1 MNSFINNNNE
11 KENIMQIESK
21 KICLADIKST
31 YILKKVFDKVRN
43 YTKFEIIRYNK
54 NLQKKLNI
62 DISQYKKFST
72 IEIEVIPAENKFG
85 NFINFNNKKQKNFYH
100 IYFNDSEKEIN
111 RNYISE
117 NDKIDKIKII
127 INFQVDSF
135 YKLFSYCDCIESIT
149 FKNFYRKNI
158 NNMSFMFYKC
168 TSLKEINFMNYITLN
183 VENMSCMFFECFL
196 LNQIN
201 LSNFDTEKVTDM
213 SYMFHQCTSLRILNA
228 PNLNTENVTNMR
240 EMFFG
245 CSNLREINI
254 NSFNTESINNEN
266 SVRDIFKNSSIELK
280 EKMRELTRKNRA
292 FNLKVNYYLNE

>member
-62 DISQYKKFST
+62 DISQYKKFSI

-85 NFINFNNKKQKNFYH
+85 NFINFNNKEQKNFYH

-213 SYMFHQCTSLRILNA
+213 SYMFYQCTSLRILNA

-266 SVRDIFKNSSIELK
+266 SVKDIFKNSSIELK

>member
-21 KICLADIKST
+21 KVCLADIKST

-85 NFINFNNKKQKNFYH
+85 NFINFNNKEQKNFYH
-100 IYFNDSEKEIN
+100 IYFNDSVKEIN
-111 RNYISE
+111 KNNISE

-196 LNQIN
+196 LNQLN

-213 SYMFHQCTSLRILNA
+213 SYMFHQCTSLRIINA
-228 PNLNTENVTNMR
+228 PNLNTENVTNMS

-266 SVRDIFKNSSIELK
+266 SVKDIFKNSSIELK

>member
-21 KICLADIKST
+21 KICLADIKSA

-43 YTKFEIIRYNK
+43 YTKFEIITYNK

-85 NFINFNNKKQKNFYH
+85 NFINFNNKEQKNFYH

-201 LSNFDTEKVTDM
+201 LSNFGTEKVTDM

-266 SVRDIFKNSSIELK
+266 SVKDMLKNSSIELK

>member
-21 KICLADIKST
+21 KVCLADIKST

-85 NFINFNNKKQKNFYH
+85 NFINFNNKEQKNFYH
-100 IYFNDSEKEIN
+100 IYFNDSVKEIN

-196 LNQIN
+196 LNQLN

-213 SYMFHQCTSLRILNA
+213 SYMFHQCTSLRIINA

-266 SVRDIFKNSSIELK
+266 SVKDIFKNSSIELK